1 MPFAFSAGVGAG
13 TLPAI
18 VGVGEGVGC
27 FSTMASSGTAITLF
41 WVLVVMVTVE
51 LMPGRKAFLTS
62 SGNVSSNFRVTLN
75 SFASWTFT
83 RGERPPVVSDFATAS
98 GFFNVTTALMSLSPS
113 ASTLTFAG
121 WPTTT
126 LEISVS
132 STFTSTLIV
141 DMSAIVIKGVDDK
154 AETAY
159 SPTRVGMSAIT
170 PASGDN
176 CV

>member
-1 MPFAFSAGVGAG
+1 MPLAFSAGVGVG

-18 VGVGEGVGC
+18 VGAGEEFGC
-27 FSTMASSGTAITLF
+27 FSTMASRGTAITLF

-62 SGNVSSNFRVTLN
+62 SGNVASNFQVTLN

-83 RGERPPVVSDFATAS
+83 RGDRPPVVSDFATAS
-98 GFFNVTTALMSLSPS
+98 GFFRVTTALISLSPS

-121 WPTTT
+121 WPTST
-126 LEISVS
+126 LLISVS

-141 DMSAIVIKGVDDK
+141 DMSAIVISGVV
-154 AETAY
+154 E
-159 SPTRVGMSAIT
+159 R
-170 PASGDN
+170 
-176 CV
+176 